1 MNKLGS
7 ICNMAFGYKFLL
19 LLTLLSGLISYD
31 QVTWFMEVLPA
42 IVGLLVVIYLYSNG
56 VTFSP
61 LLTTVIVVHVF
72 ILAIGGIFTY
82 PRVPFFGPDDFLG
95 DTLDWSR
102 NNYDKLGHFM
112 QGFTPFI
119 ATKEM
124 LVKSNILRRGPV
136 LIFLSISVSLAVSA
150 LYELIEY
157 ASLLC
162 LGDGAEDFIG
172 AQGDPFDTQT
182 DIFWAMIGS
191 VVASC
196 VAAPYKYKIV
206 KS

>member
-1 MNKLGS
+1 MNKLGI
-7 ICNMAFGYKFLL
+7 ICNMALGYKFLL

-31 QVTWFMEVLPA
+31 PMTWFMEVLPA
-42 IVGLLVVIYLYSNG
+42 IVGLLVVIYLYTTG

-61 LLTTVIVVHVF
+61 LLTTVIVIHVF
-72 ILAIGGIFTY
+72 ILVIGGIFTY

-124 LVKSNILRRGPV
+124 LVKRNILRRGAM
-136 LIFLSISVSLAVSA
+136 LIFLSISSKLISNSEHM
-150 LYELIEY
+150 LINELII
-157 ASLLC
+157 SL
-162 LGDGAEDFIG
+162 
-172 AQGDPFDTQT
+172 
-182 DIFWAMIGS
+182 S
-191 VVASC
+191 
-196 VAAPYKYKIV
+196 K
-206 KS
+206 

>member
-1 MNKLGS
+1 MDKLGNKS
-7 ICNMAFGYKFLL
+7 GGAFGYKFLL

-31 QVTWFMEVLPA
+31 LMTWFMEVLPA
-42 IVGLLVVIYLYSNG
+42 VIGLLVVIYLYSNG
-56 VTFSP
+56 VTFSS
-61 LLTTVIVVHVF
+61 LLSTVVVIHVF
-72 ILAIGGIFTY
+72 VLTIGGIFTY
-82 PRVPFFGPDDFLG
+82 PRVPFFGPDDFIG

-124 LVKSNILRRGPV
+124 LIKRNILKKGPM

-150 LYELIEY
+150 MYELIEY

-182 DIFWAMIGS
+182 DIFWAMVGAIVAAF
-191 VVASC
+191 VV
-196 VAAPYKYKIV
+196 APYKYK
-206 KS
+206 KL

>member
-1 MNKLGS
+1 MKDNALFAY
-7 ICNMAFGYKFLL
+7 IFLL
-19 LLTLLSGLISYD
+19 ILCLCSGLISYD
-31 QVTWFMEVLPA
+31 PMTWIMEVAPA
-42 IVGLLVVIYLYSNG
+42 VIGLLVVIYLCKND

-61 LLTTVIVVHVF
+61 LLSTIIVVHVF
-72 ILAIGGIFTY
+72 ILTIGGIFTY
-82 PRVPFFGPDDFLG
+82 PRVPFFGPDEFLG
-95 DTLDWSR
+95 ETLDWSR

-124 LVKSNILRRGPV
+124 LVKRGILRRGPM

-182 DIFWAMIGS
+182 DMFWALIGAII
-191 VVASC
+191 ASF
-196 VAAPYKYKIV
+196 VAAPYRYKFV
-206 KS
+206 K

>member
-1 MNKLGS
+1 MDKLGNKS
-7 ICNMAFGYKFLL
+7 GGAFGYKFLL

-31 QVTWFMEVLPA
+31 LMTWFMEVLPA
-42 IVGLLVVIYLYSNG
+42 VIGLLVVIYLYSNG
-56 VTFSP
+56 VTFSS
-61 LLTTVIVVHVF
+61 LLSTVVVIHVF
-72 ILAIGGIFTY
+72 VLTIGGIFTY
-82 PRVPFFGPDDFLG
+82 PRVPFFGPDDFIG

-124 LVKSNILRRGPV
+124 LVKRNILKKGPM

-150 LYELIEY
+150 MYELIEY

-182 DIFWAMIGS
+182 DIFWAMVGAI
-191 VVASC
+191 VAAF
-196 VAAPYKYKIV
+196 VAAPYKYK
-206 KS
+206 KL